1 MYKSQFCKYNNPGRP
16 PPAHNASLPHIGR
29 ISIHLLHSAS
39 MKRFIL
45 PLACAALLLSPLSL
59 AQSVIPLYSGDAPG
73 SPHVPDQEKQ
83 YFSKAWKTEIVTN
96 VTRPT
101 LTLYKPTGG
110 VNTGSAVI
118 ICPGGGYM
126 ALSINSEGVD
136 VAKYLTARGMTAFVL
151 KYRLAPTEDDAGQE
165 FTDLW
170 QHDRTKLDAMI
181 HQDLPLAIADGLA
194 ALAYVRQHASEF
206 GVSPDRVGI
215 MGFSA
220 GGGVTTGV
228 AFQYKPDSRPA
239 FLAPIY
245 AGGQDFRDAAVPADA
260 PPMFIAAAT
269 DDELGLAPLS
279 LALYHK
285 WSQAKAS
292 AELHIYAKGGHGFG
306 MGVHNIPTD
315 HWIDRFADWLELEG
329 FLKK

>member
-1 MYKSQFCKYNNPGRP
+1 
-16 PPAHNASLPHIGR
+16 
-29 ISIHLLHSAS
+29 
-39 MKRFIL
+39 MKRFLL
-45 PLACAALLLSPLSL
+45 PIACSL
-59 AQSVIPLYSGDAPG
+59 AFLTSLSFAQTVIPLYPGDAPG
-73 SPHVPDQEKQ
+73 SPHVPDHEKQ

-110 VNTGSAVI
+110 AHSDSAVI

-126 ALSINSEGVD
+126 ALSINSEGID

-151 KYRLAPTEDDAGQE
+151 KYRLAPTDTDAGQE
-165 FTDLW
+165 FSDLW
-170 QHDRTKLDAMI
+170 AHDRPKLDAMI
-181 HQDLPLAIADGLA
+181 HQDLPLAVADGLA
-194 ALAYVRQHASEF
+194 AVAYVRQHASEF
-206 GVSPDRVGI
+206 GVAPDRVGI

-228 AFQYKPDSRPA
+228 AFSYKADSRPA

-245 AGGQDFRDAAVPADA
+245 AGGQDFRDSAVPSDA

-269 DDELGLAPLS
+269 DDELGLAPVS

-285 WSQAKAS
+285 WTQAKGS